1 MAARLRLRLRFRTKI
16 WIALC
21 SLVGAAL
28 AVALVVAQDAALRRA
43 RDESR
48 ARFDRTLVAFHEL
61 QLLRARYASAEI
73 DALSRA
79 NPQLRTILSTAS
91 LAGADLGVGV
101 AKTEDALHDA
111 NLRLQSALPSLA
123 LDPKLVVFALANSEG
138 RLLYSRADPER
149 YGQDL
154 LALGLV
160 RDVAGGARATWIWLD
175 SDARVGDA
183 RLAPAYPSPAL
194 YLVRGE
200 PVVFGDEV
208 HGIVLLG
215 EPLDRE
221 LLESLRSITGVDLAL
236 ISRRQVLAT
245 TLSAAQE
252 GALPRA
258 LERLARRGA
267 KQPTSVGIAELRL
280 GPERFLA
287 LRSEL
292 DPGTPEANAGFLL
305 LTSLAQEIAAFH
317 DLRTTLLSVG
327 LLVLAAAL
335 GVGYALARGI
345 TRPVASLGR
354 AARRI
359 GAGDLDARVE
369 IATGDELESLGEA
382 FNEMAAGLRER
393 ELIKS
398 TLERYV
404 SKNVAAELLRDPGR
418 VALAGARRELT
429 VMFVDLGG
437 FTSLAE
443 ELAPEAVVAH
453 LNEYFDAV
461 CGAVLEEDGTV
472 KEFQGD
478 GVVAFWGA
486 PIPQPDHAARAC
498 RAALAAAARLERLRA
513 RWLARGTTAVGGAVP
528 GYRLGLHTAELVAGE
543 IGSAERGAY
552 GIVGDGMNLA
562 ARIESANKLYGT
574 RVLVSDAT
582 RAALGAAFLL
592 REIDHVRV
600 VGRKQPVRLFEL
612 VAPSASADAQA
623 RKTCELYERALRAY
637 RERVFAEAR
646 RVLDE
651 LLVHAPDD
659 GPARVLRARVT
670 ELERTPPPPD
680 WDAIFALET
689 K

>member
-1 MAARLRLRLRFRTKI
+1 MAARLRLRFRTKI

-21 SLVGAAL
+21 GLVGAAL

-48 ARFDRTLVAFHEL
+48 ARFDRTLAAFHEL
-61 QLLRARYASAEI
+61 QLLRARHASAEI

-91 LAGADLGVGV
+91 LAGADLGVGE
-101 AKTEDALHDA
+101 AKPEDALHDA

-123 LDPKLVVFALANSEG
+123 LDPKLVVFALADAEG

-160 RDVAGGARATWIWLD
+160 RDVAGGARATSIWLD
-175 SDARVGDA
+175 ADARVGDA

-200 PVVFGDEV
+200 PVVFGDQV

-221 LLESLRSITGVDLAL
+221 LLESLRAITGVDLAL
-236 ISRRQVLAT
+236 VSRRRVLAT
-245 TLSAAQE
+245 TLSTAQQ
-252 GALPRA
+252 GLLPGA
-258 LERLARRGA
+258 LERLASHGA
-267 KQPTSVGIAELRL
+267 PEPKSGAIAELRL

-292 DPGTPEANAGFLL
+292 DPGTPEADAGFLL
-305 LTSLAQEIAAFH
+305 LASLAPELAAVRE
-317 DLRTTLLSVG
+317 LRATLLGVG
-327 LLVLAAAL
+327 LAVLAAAL

-345 TRPVASLGR
+345 TRPVAALGR

-359 GAGDLDARVE
+359 GAGDLGARVE
-369 IATGDELESLGEA
+369 IATGDELESLGDA

-404 SKNVAAELLRDPGR
+404 SKNVAAELLRDPGSA
-418 VALAGARRELT
+418 VLAGARRELT

-443 ELAPEAVVAH
+443 ELAPEVVVAH

-472 KEFQGD
+472 KDFQGD

-486 PIPQPDHAARAC
+486 PLPQPDHAARAC
-498 RAALAAAARLERLRA
+498 RAALVAAARLERLRA
-513 RWLARGTTAVGGAVP
+513 RWTERGTPA

-562 ARIESANKLYGT
+562 ARIEGANKLYGT
-574 RVLVSDAT
+574 RLLVSDAT
-582 RAALGAAFLL
+582 RAALGGAFLL

-600 VGRKQPVRLFEL
+600 VGRRQSVRLFEL
-612 VAPSASADAQA
+612 VALSASADPRA
-623 RKTCELYERALRAY
+623 RKTCELYERALGAY
-637 RERVFAEAR
+637 RARAFAEAR
-646 RVLDE
+646 SALDE
-651 LLVHAPDD
+651 LLAQAPDD
-659 GPARVLRARVT
+659 GPARVLQARVT

-680 WDAIFALET
+680 WDGIFALET

>member
-1 MAARLRLRLRFRTKI
+1 MAARLRLRFRTKV
-16 WIALC
+16 WIVLC
-21 SLVGAAL
+21 GLVGAAL
-28 AVALVVAQDAALRRA
+28 AVALLVAQDAALRRVRA
-43 RDESR
+43 ESR

-61 QLLRARYASAEI
+61 QLLRARFASAEI

-101 AKTEDALHDA
+101 AKPEDALHDA

-123 LDPKLVVFALANSEG
+123 LDPKLVVFALANADG
-138 RLLYSRADPER
+138 RLVYSRADPER

-154 LALGLV
+154 RALGLV
-160 RDVAGGARATWIWLD
+160 RDVAAGARATWIWLD

-221 LLESLRSITGVDLAL
+221 LLESLRAISGVDLAL
-236 ISRRQVLAT
+236 LSRRQVLAT
-245 TLSAAQE
+245 TLSTAQE
-252 GALPRA
+252 GQLPVALA
-258 LERLARRGA
+258 RLARRKTQAPQG
-267 KQPTSVGIAELRL
+267 GIDEVRL
-280 GPERFLA
+280 GSERYLA

-292 DPGTPEANAGFLL
+292 DPGTPEADASFLL
-305 LTSLAQEIAAFH
+305 LASLADEIAAFR
-317 DLRTTLLSVG
+317 DLRTTFLGVG
-327 LLVLAAAL
+327 LLVLAVAL

-345 TRPVASLGR
+345 TSPLALLGR

-359 GAGDLDARVE
+359 GAGDLDARVA
-369 IATGDELESLGEA
+369 IATGDELESLGDA

-393 ELIKS
+393 ELIKT

-429 VMFVDLGG
+429 VLFVDLGG

-443 ELAPEAVVAH
+443 ELAPEVVVAH
-453 LNEYFDAV
+453 LNEYFDTV

-472 KEFQGD
+472 KDFQGD

-486 PIPQPDHAARAC
+486 PIAQPDHARRAG
-498 RAALAAAARLERLRA
+498 RAALSTAARLERLRA
-513 RWLARGTTAVGGAVP
+513 LWASRGTPAA
-528 GYRLGLHTAELVAGE
+528 GYRLGLHSAELVAGE

-562 ARIESANKLYGT
+562 ARIEGANKLYGT
-574 RVLVSDAT
+574 RVLASDAT
-582 RAALGAAFLL
+582 RAELGSEFLV

-612 VAPSASADAQA
+612 VALAASADARA
-623 RKTCELYERALRAY
+623 RRICELYERALGAY
-637 RERVFAEAR
+637 RERAFAESAR
-646 RVLDE
+646 ILDE
-651 LLVHAPDD
+651 LLATAPDD
-659 GPARVLRARVT
+659 GPARVLRSRVT
-670 ELERTPPPPD
+670 ELQRTPPPPD

>member
-1 MAARLRLRLRFRTKI
+1 MVARLRLRFRTKV
-16 WIALC
+16 WIVLC
-21 SLVGAAL
+21 GLVGAAL
-28 AVALVVAQDAALRRA
+28 AVALLVAQDAALRRA
-43 RDESR
+43 RDDSR
-48 ARFDRTLVAFHEL
+48 TRFDRTLAAFHEL
-61 QLLRARYASAEI
+61 QRLRARYASAEI
-73 DALSRA
+73 DGLSRA

-91 LAGADLGVGV
+91 LAGADLGLGG
-101 AKTEDALHDA
+101 AQPEDALRDA

-123 LDPKLVVFALANSEG
+123 LDPKLVVFALANADG

-149 YGQDL
+149 YGPDL
-154 LALGLV
+154 RALGRV
-160 RDVAGGARATWIWLD
+160 REVAGGARATWIWLD
-175 SDARVGDA
+175 SDARTDEA

-200 PVVFGDEV
+200 PVVFGDQV

-215 EPLDRE
+215 EPLDRD
-221 LLESLRSITGVDLAL
+221 LLESLRAITGVDLAL
-236 ISRRQVLAT
+236 VSRRQVLAT
-245 TLSAAQE
+245 TLSTAEEAQ
-252 GALPRA
+252 LPRA

-267 KQPTSVGIAELRL
+267 QAGIAEVRL
-280 GPERFLA
+280 GSERFLA
-287 LRSEL
+287 LRSDL
-292 DPGTPEANAGFLL
+292 DPGTPEADASFVLL
-305 LTSLAQEIAAFH
+305 ASLADEIAAFRA
-317 DLRTTLLSVG
+317 LRATLLGVG
-327 LLVLAAAL
+327 IVVLAAAL
-335 GVGYALARGI
+335 AVGWALARGI
-345 TRPVASLGR
+345 TRPLLSLGR

-359 GAGDLDARVE
+359 GAGNLDARVE

-429 VMFVDLGG
+429 VLFVDLGG

-443 ELAPEAVVAH
+443 ELAPEVVVAH

-486 PIPQPDHAARAC
+486 PIAQPDHAARAC
-498 RAALAAAARLERLRA
+498 RAALVTAQRLELLRA
-513 RWLARGTTAVGGAVP
+513 RWTARGTPAP
-528 GYRLGLHTAELVAGE
+528 GYRLGLHSAELVAGE

-562 ARIESANKLYGT
+562 ARIESANKSYGT

-582 RAALGAAFLL
+582 RAALGSAFLL

-600 VGRKQPVRLFEL
+600 VGRKRPVRLFEL
-612 VAPSASADAQA
+612 VALDASADARA
-623 RKTCELYERALRAY
+623 RTCCELYERALRAY
-637 RERVFAEAR
+637 RERAFSESLR
-646 RVLDE
+646 ILDE
-651 LLVHAPDD
+651 LLAAVPDD
-659 GPARVLRARVT
+659 GPALVLRARVS
-670 ELERTPPPPD
+670 ELERSAPPAD

>member
-1 MAARLRLRLRFRTKI
+1 MAERLRLRLRLRFRTKI

-21 SLVGAAL
+21 GLVGAAL

-43 RDESR
+43 REESR
-48 ARFDRTLVAFHEL
+48 ARFDRTLAAFREL

-73 DALSRA
+73 AALSRA

-91 LAGADLGVGV
+91 LAGADLGLGD
-101 AKTEDALHDA
+101 AKPEDALHDA

-123 LDPKLVVFALANSEG
+123 LDPKLVVFALADAEG

-149 YGQDL
+149 YGQEL
-154 LALGLV
+154 HALGLV
-160 RDVAGGARATWIWLD
+160 REVAGGARATWIWLD
-175 SDARVGDA
+175 SDARVGEA

-221 LLESLRSITGVDLAL
+221 LLESLRAITGVDLAL
-236 ISRRQVLAT
+236 LSRRQVLAT
-245 TLSAAQE
+245 TLSTAQA
-252 GALPRA
+252 GLLPRA
-258 LERLARRGA
+258 LERLARRA
-267 KQPTSVGIAELRL
+267 AQEPASAGIAELRL
-280 GPERFLA
+280 GSERFLA

-292 DPGTPEANAGFLL
+292 DPGTPEADAGFLL
-305 LTSLAQEIAAFH
+305 LSPLAQEIAA
-317 DLRTTLLSVG
+317 LRAFRATLFAVG

-335 GVGYALARGI
+335 AVGYALARGI
-345 TRPVASLGR
+345 TRPVAALGR

-359 GAGDLDARVE
+359 GAGDLGARVD
-369 IATGDELESLGEA
+369 IATGDELESLGDA

-429 VMFVDLGG
+429 VLFVDLGG

-443 ELAPEAVVAH
+443 ELAPEVVVAH

-472 KEFQGD
+472 KDFQGD

-486 PIPQPDHAARAC
+486 PILQPDHAARAS
-498 RAALAAAARLERLRA
+498 RAALAIAARLERLRA
-513 RWLARGTTAVGGAVP
+513 RWVARGSTAGPALAVGAAAP
-528 GYRLGLHTAELVAGE
+528 GYRLGLHSAELVAGE

-562 ARIESANKLYGT
+562 ARIEGANKLYGT
-574 RVLVSDAT
+574 RVLISDAT
-582 RAALGAAFLL
+582 RAALGPEFLV

-600 VGRKQPVRLFEL
+600 VGRRQPVRLFEL
-612 VAPSASADAQA
+612 VSLAASADARA
-623 RKTCELYERALRAY
+623 RSTCELYERALGAY
-637 RERVFAEAR
+637 RERAFAEAG
-646 RVLDE
+646 RVLDQ
-651 LLVHAPDD
+651 LLAAAPDD
-659 GPARVLRARVT
+659 GPA
-670 ELERTPPPPD
+670 
-680 WDAIFALET
+680 
-689 K
+689 